1 MGRRITR
8 KQLKQDDEFVSAA
21 EWIFRWV
28 ADNVKAIVAG
38 IVAVCVIALIWWG
51 VSSWLGART
60 GDASILLSQ
69 AVKTFE
75 GEITPGSPIL
85 VGDVDAAQAEFLQV
99 VESYGRSDQADM
111 ARLYLARIDLGR
123 GNTEEARSALVDL
136 KDRRGDDM
144 VGSLATLDL
153 IDLRV
158 ASGQGAEVAGEL
170 DAMVLGQ
177 NKALPPDA
185 ALFKLGEIFVTEGD
199 SEKARLYFER
209 LVEEFPESPYLA
221 GARQKLTEL
230 G

>member
-8 KQLKQDDEFVSAA
+8 KQLKRDDEFVSAA

-28 ADNVKAIVAG
+28 SDNLRAIVAG
-38 IVAVCVIALIWWG
+38 IVAVCAIALIWWG

-60 GDASILLSQ
+60 GEASILLSH

-75 GEITPGSPIL
+75 GETTPGSPL
-85 VGDVDAAQAEFLQV
+85 PSGDVDAAEAEFLQV
-99 VESYGRSDQADM
+99 IESYGRSNQADM
-111 ARLYLARIDLGR
+111 ARLYLARIDLSR
-123 GNTEEARSALVDL
+123 GQTDEARSALVDL
-136 KDRRGDDM
+136 KERHDDDII
-144 VGSLATLDL
+144 GSLATLDL
-153 IDLRV
+153 IDIRV
-158 ASGQGAEVAGEL
+158 ASGQSSEIAAELET
-170 DAMVLGQ
+170 MVLGQ

-185 ALFKLGEIFVTEGD
+185 ALFKLGEIFVAEGD
-199 SEKARLYFER
+199 AEKARGYFER